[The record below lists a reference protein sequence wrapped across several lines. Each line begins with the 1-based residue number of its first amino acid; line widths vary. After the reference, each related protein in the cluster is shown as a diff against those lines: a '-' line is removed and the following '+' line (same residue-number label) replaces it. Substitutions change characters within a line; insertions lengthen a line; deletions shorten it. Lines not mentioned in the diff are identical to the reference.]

1 MLNVTVHPL
10 IFPKF
15 VMEGYWFDFEDCKTT
30 FRNKENKP
38 LFEVIHNQR
47 THENILLTRENFYYV
62 YDIYITC
69 NGKGEPNLDFRTKG
83 ERITINI
90 NYDGQETK

>member
-1 MLNVTVHPL
+1 MQCVEEVTKLCQNIIDNIYSTYICKEEMTMLNVTVHPL

-47 THENILLTRENFYYV
+47 THEN
-62 YDIYITC
+62 
-69 NGKGEPNLDFRTKG
+69 
-83 ERITINI
+83 
-90 NYDGQETK
+90 